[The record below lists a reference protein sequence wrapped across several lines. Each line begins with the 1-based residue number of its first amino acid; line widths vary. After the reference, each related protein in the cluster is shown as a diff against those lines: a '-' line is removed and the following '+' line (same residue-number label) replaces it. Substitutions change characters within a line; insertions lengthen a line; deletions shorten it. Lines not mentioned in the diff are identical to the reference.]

1 MPIIIYSTPTCRY
14 CKIAKNY
21 FNRNGIDFTEY
32 NIMNDPLKAQEMID
46 KSGQRTV
53 PVIDLNGEI
62 LVGFNQ
68 EKIDLIIN
76 KG

>member
-21 FNRNGIDFTEY
+21 FNMNGIDFIEF
-32 NIMNDPLKAQEMID
+32 NIMIDPLKAQEMID

-62 LVGFNQ
+62 MVGFNQ